1 MGFLVNFQ
9 GVPIWEGFTAL
20 VAVQRS
26 LTSVQ
31 LIHVQPQVRWPS
43 TGDWA
48 QFTLIYG
55 LVSCVNL
62 LVLF

>member
-9 GVPIWEGFTAL
+9 GVPIWEGFAAL

-31 LIHVQPQVRWPS
+31 LIHVQPQICLPS

-48 QFTLIYG
+48 QFTLIDG
-55 LVSCVNL
+55 LVSGVNL
-62 LVLF
+62 HVLF